1 MFAYAADKNRLQL
14 SVRQERIHAMDLSAY
29 RAFWRTLGVP
39 SLLIGGLL
47 ARLPNVAM
55 MIPLS
60 FLAKDASGGFGWAGV
75 VAAAY
80 SIGTA
85 LGAPWWSRVADR
97 RGGRRVLVWTGFG
110 WSIFVALL
118 TAMPDDWYRILP
130 AVSLLAGA
138 VLPPVSS
145 TARAAWP
152 RMVSGR
158 RLRTAYALD
167 ASAVEVIFVI
177 GPMLG
182 ALLVTFASP
191 RAGLLGAA
199 AFAAVT
205 VWWYAQQLP
214 PPVPTAEG
222 DAPRLTVRQLLW
234 HRHRLALI
242 GSFALMV
249 AAFSAVSLSIVAFAD
264 DHGDRLIAGALET
277 VWATGSLTGGL
288 VVGALHGRRPSYVWR
303 RTVLIAIGMA
313 LAAVATW
320 SPWTLGVAFFA
331 AGTVLA
337 PAVGALYERLG
348 ALTPDSVRT
357 EVFGWMNGG
366 AMLGGAAGAALAG
379 VVIEAAGVPYVLG
392 MAALLTFVAAMVMI
406 GVPPHVP
413 EPQAEEVTTAEPAVV
428 AG

>member
-1 MFAYAADKNRLQL
+1 MFAYTIDENRLPL
-14 SVRQERIHAMDLSAY
+14 SVRQDTMPGMDLSAY

-47 ARLPNVAM
+47 ARLPNVAI

-97 RGGRRVLVWTGFG
+97 RGARRVLVVTGFG
-110 WSIFVALL
+110 WSLFVALL

-130 AVSLLAGA
+130 AVSLIAGV

-167 ASAVEVIFVI
+167 ASAVEVLFVI

-182 ALLVTFASP
+182 ALMVTFASP
-191 RAGLLGAA
+191 RAGLLAAA

-205 VWWYAQQLP
+205 VWWYAQQQP
-214 PPVPTAEG
+214 PPLPTTEG
-222 DAPRLTVRQLLW
+222 DASRLTVRQLLW
-234 HRHRLALI
+234 HRHRIALI

-249 AAFSAVSLSIVAFAD
+249 AAFSGVSLAIVAFAD
-264 DHGDRLIAGALET
+264 DHGNRLIAGALET

-288 VVGALHGRRPSYVWR
+288 VAGTLHSRRPSYAWR
-303 RTVLIAIGMA
+303 RAVLIAIGMA
-313 LAAVATW
+313 LAASATW
-320 SPWTLGVAFFA
+320 SPWALGVAFFA

-357 EVFGWMNGG
+357 EVFGWMNGF

-379 VVIEAAGVPYVLG
+379 AVVEAAGVPYVLG
-392 MAALLTFVAAMVMI
+392 LASLLTLVAAVMMI
-406 GVPPHVP
+406 GVPPHRP
-413 EPQAEEVTTAEPAVV
+413 EPQTEEVATGEPARV

>member
-1 MFAYAADKNRLQL
+1 MFAYAIDKNRLPL
-14 SVRQERIHAMDLSAY
+14 SVRQERMHGMDLSAY
-29 RAFWRTLGVP
+29 RALWRTLGVP
-39 SLLIGGLL
+39 ALLIGALL

-80 SIGTA
+80 SMGTA

-97 RGGRRVLVWTGFG
+97 RGGRRVLVVTGFG
-110 WSIFVALL
+110 WSVFVALL
-118 TAMPDDWYRILP
+118 AAMPDDWYRILP
-130 AVSLLAGA
+130 AVSLIAGMT
-138 VLPPVSS
+138 LPPVSS

-167 ASAVEVIFVI
+167 ASTVEVLFVV

-182 ALLVTFASP
+182 ALMVTFASP
-191 RAGLLGAA
+191 RAGLLVAA
-199 AFAAVT
+199 GFAAVT
-205 VWWYAQQLP
+205 VWWYAQQQPAPL
-214 PPVPTAEG
+214 TRTDE
-222 DAPRLTVRQLLW
+222 DEPRLTVRQLLW

-242 GSFALMV
+242 GSFTLTE
-249 AAFSAVSLSIVAFAD
+249 AAVLAVSLAIVAYAD
-264 DHGDRLIAGALET
+264 EHGDRLIAGALET
-277 VWATGSLTGGL
+277 VLATGSLIGGL
-288 VVGALHGRRPSYVWR
+288 VAGALHSRRPSYAWR
-303 RTVLIAIGMA
+303 RTSLIAIGMA
-313 LAAVATW
+313 VAAFATW
-320 SPWTLGVAFFA
+320 SPWTLGVALFA

-366 AMLGGAAGAALAG
+366 AMLGAAAGSALAG
-379 VVIEAAGVPYVLG
+379 AVIEAAGVPYVLAVASLLALG
-392 MAALLTFVAAMVMI
+392 GAAVMI
-406 GVPPHVP
+406 GVPPHRP
-413 EPQAEEVTTAEPAVV
+413 EPHAEEVAAGEPTIVP
-428 AG
+428 G